1 MPWTL
6 LCPLIIWTCKKK
18 RSALVDSVSNTDRE
32 GYKERQKKEL
42 EGGGGLLPSSLVTC
56 PLEHGTMQYS
66 SRAREPAMQSNRQDS
81 PQRCSSFFPS
91 QSAPHQRSL
100 VSALADRS
108 VSVKLCSDY
117 QNLIWAGL
125 LANPPTHSKSKCAIK
140 NAHLSSS
147 SRLPNAY
154 ASYLRDRVK
163 WYCKRYGIS
172 FIRYTIQI
180 SSGGGCW
187 GFFFLPL
194 LCKHADWTLGECET
208 DTALVERHPSGCRLD
223 SHLHTLT
230 DSLFPSPAKCEIS
243 SDVLRERERN
253 MMQHRKFTVLP
264 INLGTKSRPG
274 INTDVNC

>member
-1 MPWTL
+1 MICISGFSL
-6 LCPLIIWTCKKK
+6 QH
-18 RSALVDSVSNTDRE
+18 
-32 GYKERQKKEL
+32 RQRGIQGETEKGIG
-42 EGGGGLLPSSLVTC
+42 GGGGLLPSSLVTC

-187 GFFFLPL
+187 GFFSP
-194 LCKHADWTLGECET
+194 
-208 DTALVERHPSGCRLD
+208 PSVQACRL
-223 SHLHTLT
+223 
-230 DSLFPSPAKCEIS
+230 
-243 SDVLRERERN
+243 
-253 MMQHRKFTVLP
+253 
-264 INLGTKSRPG
+264 NLGRVRNRYSTCWKTPIWMPVRQPSTYSDWLSFS
-274 INTDVNC
+274 ISH